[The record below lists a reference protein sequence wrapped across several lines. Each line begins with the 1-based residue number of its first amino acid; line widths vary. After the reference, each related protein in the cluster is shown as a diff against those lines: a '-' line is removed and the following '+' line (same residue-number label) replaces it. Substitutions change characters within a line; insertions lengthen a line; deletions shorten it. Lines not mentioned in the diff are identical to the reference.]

1 MKVENALTPTSE
13 QLKQFGDDPH
23 GKPISMVNLLKF
35 KDKAEYPQDHEL
47 HGAGM
52 TGAEAYALYGA
63 EVSKIID
70 RLGGRMRFFG
80 QVERLMLGAVEELW
94 DVVAIAEYPTRA
106 AMGEMIGSPE
116 YQAIEVHRSAG
127 LAGQLNIETTE

>member
-1 MKVENALTPTSE
+1 MKFENALTPTRE
-13 QLKQFGDDPH
+13 QLKAFAEDPH
-23 GKPISMVNLLKF
+23 GKPICMVNLLKF
-35 KDKAEYPQDHEL
+35 KDQAEYPEGHEL
-47 HGAGM
+47 HGADM

-63 EVSKIID
+63 EVSKIVEK
-70 RLGGRMRFFG
+70 LGGRMRFFG

-106 AMGEMIGSPE
+106 AMGEMIGSPD